1 MQLLYCAQH
10 CTAPCR
16 FSRYPAILAR
26 SVDALEAQLSGLAE
40 LLGADIQR
48 AARLAFKV
56 PALAAA
62 TNEELQEHMALLE
75 RVRLLDT
82 TSLTSALVC
91 HYSCAWRHATAAGA
105 HGAAKAGDT
114 GCVV

>member
-1 MQLLYCAQH
+1 LLFVDFVALIPLSVY
-10 CTAPCR
+10 TRR

-62 TNEELQEHMALLE
+62 TNEELQEHMSLLE
-75 RVRLLDT
+75 RVRT
-82 TSLTSALVC
+82 RVI
-91 HYSCAWRHATAAGA
+91 
-105 HGAAKAGDT
+105 
-114 GCVV
+114 

>member
-1 MQLLYCAQH
+1 MLYPYIIGLCLLC
-10 CTAPCR
+10 CS

-62 TNEELQEHMALLE
+62 SSEELQEHMSLLE
-75 RVRLLDT
+75 RV
-82 TSLTSALVC
+82 SE
-91 HYSCAWRHATAAGA
+91 CASSVQLSVR
-105 HGAAKAGDT
+105 
-114 GCVV
+114 